1 MDLRNLLHKKRSR
14 IVKKWCDIVL
24 ETYPQESQSFFKRQ
38 KDRFAN
44 PVGQT
49 ISEGI
54 ASIYDELLEKRDS
67 DKISLFLDNIIRVR
81 AIQDFSPSE
90 AIGFVFGLK
99 KIIKEELED
108 EIQDGQF
115 TEELAA
121 FDSRI
126 DALGLLSFD
135 IYAACREKIA
145 DIRVNEIKRR
155 SSTLLKMTGLVY
167 EMPGDEDGLEEGKF
181 NNG

>member
-1 MDLRNLLHKKRSR
+1 MSLKDFLRKKRSP

-24 ETYPQESQSFFKRQ
+24 ETYPQESQSFFKKQ

-54 ASIYDELLEKRDS
+54 ASIYDELLEEGDF

-81 AIQDFSPSE
+81 AIQDFSPSQ
-90 AIGFVFGLK
+90 AIGFLFELK
-99 KIIKEELED
+99 KIVKEELKD
-108 EIQDGQF
+108 EIWDGQI
-115 TEELAA
+115 TEEWAA
-121 FDSRI
+121 LESRI

-135 IYAACREKIA
+135 IYAACRQKIA
-145 DIRVNEIKRR
+145 DIRVNEVKRH
-155 SSTLLKMTGLVY
+155 SSRLLKMTGLVY
-167 EMPGDEDGLEEGKF
+167 EMPEDENGLDENKF

>member
-1 MDLRNLLHKKRSR
+1 MSLKDFLRKKRSR

-24 ETYPQESQSFFKRQ
+24 ETYPQESQSFFKKQ

-54 ASIYDELLEKRDS
+54 ASIYDELLEEGDS

-81 AIQDFSPSE
+81 AIQDFSPSQ

-99 KIIKEELED
+99 RIIREQLKD
-108 EIQDGQF
+108 EIQEGHIA
-115 TEELAA
+115 EELAA
-121 FDSRI
+121 FESRI

-135 IYAACREKIA
+135 IYSACRQKIA
-145 DIRVNEIKRR
+145 DIKVDSMKRH

-167 EMPGDEDGLEEGKF
+167 ELPETEGGSEEGEV

>member
-1 MDLRNLLHKKRSR
+1 MSLKGFLRKKRSR

-24 ETYPQESQSFFKRQ
+24 ETYPQESQSFFKKQ

-54 ASIYDELLEKRDS
+54 ACVYDELLEEEGS

-90 AIGFVFGLK
+90 AIGFVFELK
-99 KIIKEELED
+99 KIVKEELQD
-108 EIQDGQF
+108 EIWDGQI
-115 TEELAA
+115 TEEWAS
-121 FDSRI
+121 FESRI

-135 IYAACREKIA
+135 IYSACRQKIA
-145 DIRVNEIKRR
+145 DIKVDSMKRR

-167 EMPGDEDGLEEGKF
+167 ELPEDEEDLEKGEI